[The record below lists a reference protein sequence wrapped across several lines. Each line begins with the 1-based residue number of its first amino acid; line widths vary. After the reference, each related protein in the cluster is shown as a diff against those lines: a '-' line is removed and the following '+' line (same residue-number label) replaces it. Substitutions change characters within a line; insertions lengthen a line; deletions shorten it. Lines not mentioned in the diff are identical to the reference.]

1 MPSLRDIQRGM
12 SAAAIFDDDA
22 ALAGLGVVA
31 GTIGVAAR
39 IEVYRNNVLGN
50 YRKAL
55 AATFPVVKKLVG
67 ATFFNAAVD
76 AFVRAYPSTCGDVNR
91 YGGDLPDFLAD
102 YGPARSLEYLPD
114 VARLEWALDQSG
126 IAADAPAFD
135 LAALA
140 ALRQDEYAALRF
152 VLHPSAQL
160 VESRYPI
167 LHIWQ
172 INQPDHEGA
181 DEVDL
186 GEGGDSLLV
195 ARGERRVEI
204 ERLRAGE
211 AAMLG
216 ALAAN
221 EPLAI
226 GAALAAKADPSFDL
240 PAALR
245 KNVANH
251 VLVALRAPDR
261 SNPGNQG

>member
-1 MPSLRDIQRGM
+1 
-12 SAAAIFDDDA
+12 
-22 ALAGLGVVA
+22 
-31 GTIGVAAR
+31 
-39 IEVYRNNVLGN
+39 
-50 YRKAL
+50 
-55 AATFPVVKKLVG
+55 
-67 ATFFNAAVD
+67 
-76 AFVRAYPSTCGDVNR
+76 
-91 YGGDLPDFLAD
+91 
-102 YGPARSLEYLPD
+102 
-114 VARLEWALDQSG
+114 
-126 IAADAPAFD
+126 
-135 LAALA
+135 
-140 ALRQDEYAALRF
+140 

-172 INQPDHEGA
+172 INQPDHEVA

-195 ARGERRVEI
+195 ARGERGVEI

-226 GAALAAKADPSFDL
+226 GAALATKADPSFDL

>member
-12 SAAAIFDDDA
+12 SAATIFGDDA
-22 ALAGLGVVA
+22 ALAVLGVVA
-31 GTIGVAAR
+31 GTIGAAAR

-55 AATFPVVKKLVG
+55 AATFPVVKRLVG
-67 ATFFNAAVD
+67 SAFFNAAVD

-91 YGGDLPDFLAD
+91 YGGDLADFLAD

-126 IAADAPAFD
+126 IAADAPPFD

-140 ALRQDEYAALRF
+140 AVRQDAHADLRF
-152 VLHPSAQL
+152 VLHPSALL

-172 INQPDHEGA
+172 INQPDNDGA

-195 ARGERRVEI
+195 ARRERGLEI
-204 ERLRAGE
+204 ERLSAGE
-211 AAMLG
+211 AAMLR
-216 ALAAN
+216 ALAADQ
-221 EPLAI
+221 PLAI
-226 GAALAAKADPSFDL
+226 AAALATEVNPSFDL

-245 KNVANH
+245 KNVANQ
-251 VLVALRAPDR
+251 VLVAFRAPER
-261 SNPGNQG
+261 SSPGNQQ